1 MMQTS
6 PPLGE
11 VRDVAWVRHART
23 LSVSAYL
30 WDHHFMGKTI
40 FPAVEILQGLAAS
53 VLDHRPG
60 TKVTSMRGA
69 SFDRFLELAE
79 NDRERTV
86 FHDLKADGKGLVSA
100 RLVTVSPSGKA
111 GIRRE
116 KVHAAV
122 DFTAPEKIDAAFPMD
137 LAASLEGIGYRLPAE
152 QLYRKLVPFGPA
164 YRNLQGEVLLTE
176 NGGVAQ
182 VRAAEYPAPAAP
194 LGSTFPFDGIMHVAC
209 AWSQRF
215 HGIVAFPVG
224 FDERIVSIPTITGE
238 TYFCR
243 VLPVSVMKEELT
255 FDMAIYDPEGRIRE
269 FIRGLKMRDV
279 SGGRVRPPGWVRFDG
294 TDPLATIRKH
304 CEALCVIEEAAVAG
318 FAADAL
324 TAGERTRFDRMGMR
338 RKKSYLMGRLALKAL
353 ARKLAGQD
361 RQTPAS
367 AIHTMMEDGVRPFCP
382 DLAGR
387 GPAFCS
393 LSHDQRFA
401 VAAGGR
407 EPMGI
412 DVEVLSGRA
421 LKARHLYMEKTESA
435 LADRS
440 PLGVLAAALRVW
452 SIKEGVTKA
461 LNMPIGE
468 AWQRVRVLDAGIHE
482 SRLTVNGDHFMAF
495 HDTVDDHVFTLVK
508 RES

>member
-1 MMQTS
+1 MIQT
-6 PPLGE
+6 PPRLEQEMDG
-11 VRDVAWVRHART
+11 AWIRYPRT

-60 TKVTSMRGA
+60 TKVTSLRGA

-79 NDRERTV
+79 NDREHTV

-111 GIRRE
+111 GILRE

-122 DFTAPEKIDAAFPMD
+122 DFTAPVKDDAEFPMD
-137 LAASLEGIGYRLPAE
+137 LAASVEGIGYRIPAE
-152 QLYRKLVPFGPA
+152 QLYRKLIPFGPA
-164 YRNLQGEVLLTE
+164 YRNLQGDVILTE

-182 VRAAEYPAPAAP
+182 VRAAEYPAPTVP
-194 LGSTFPFDGIMHVAC
+194 LGSTFPFDGIMHIAC

-224 FDERIVSIPTITGE
+224 FDERIVPIPTITGE

-243 VLPVSVMKEELT
+243 VLPVSAMKEELT

-269 FIRGLKMRDV
+269 FIRGLKMKDV

-294 TDPLATIRKH
+294 TDSLATIRKH
-304 CEALCVIEEAAVAG
+304 CEALCVIEETALAG

-324 TAGERTRFDRMGMR
+324 TAGERARFDRMGVR
-338 RKKSYLMGRLALKAL
+338 RRKSYLMGRLVLKTL
-353 ARKLAGQD
+353 ARKLAGRD
-361 RQTPAS
+361 RQTPSS
-367 AIHTMMEDGVRPFCP
+367 AIHTMMEDGIRPFCP

-387 GPAFCS
+387 GPVFCS
-393 LSHDQRFA
+393 LSHDRRFA
-401 VAAGGR
+401 VAAGGA

-421 LKARHLYMEKTESA
+421 LKARHLYMGEAESN

-440 PLGVLAAALRVW
+440 SLGVLAAALRVW
-452 SIKEGVTKA
+452 SIKEGVTKV

-468 AWQRVRVLDAGIHE
+468 AWKRVRVLDIGFHA
-482 SRLTVNGDHFMAF
+482 SRLTVDGDRFMAF

>member
-1 MMQTS
+1 MIQT
-6 PPLGE
+6 PPRSE
-11 VRDVAWVRHART
+11 QDRDDAWVRLPRI
-23 LSVSAYL
+23 LPVSSYL

-40 FPAVEILQGLAAS
+40 FPAVEILQGLAAT
-53 VLDHRPG
+53 VLAHRPEAR
-60 TKVTSMRGA
+60 VTGMRNV
-69 SFDRFLELAE
+69 SFDRFLEIAE
-79 NDRERTV
+79 NDRERIV

-116 KVHAAV
+116 KIHAMV
-122 DFTAPEKIDAAFPMD
+122 DFTAPEWTGTAFPMD
-137 LAASLEGIGYRLPAE
+137 LAAALEGMVYRLPAE
-152 QLYRKLVPFGPA
+152 QLYRKLIPFGPA

-194 LGSTFPFDGIMHVAC
+194 LGSTFPFDGIMHIAC

-224 FDERIVSIPTITGE
+224 FGERAVPIPTVPGE

-243 VLPVSVMKEELT
+243 VLPVSAMKEELI
-255 FDMAIYDPEGRIRE
+255 FDMAIYDPEGRVRE
-269 FIRGLKMRDV
+269 FIGGMKMRDV

-324 TAGERTRFDRMGMR
+324 TAGERTRFDRMGIR
-338 RKKSYLMGRLALKAL
+338 RKKNYLMGRLALKIL

-361 RQTPAS
+361 RKFPAS

-382 DLAGR
+382 DLASR
-387 GPAFCS
+387 GSVFCS
-393 LSHDQRFA
+393 LSHDRRFA
-401 VAAGGR
+401 VAVGGG

-412 DVEVLSGRA
+412 DVEFLSGRV
-421 LKARHLYMEKTESA
+421 LRARHLYMGETEST

-440 PLGVLAAALRVW
+440 PLGVPAAALRVW

-461 LNMPIGE
+461 LDMPIGE
-468 AWQRVRVLDAGIHE
+468 AWQRVRVRNIGEHE
-482 SRLTVNGDHFMAF
+482 SRLTVDGEHFAAF

>member
-1 MMQTS
+1 VIQ
-6 PPLGE
+6 PPPRLEQGK
-11 VRDVAWVRHART
+11 DGAWIRYPRT
-23 LSVSAYL
+23 LSISSYL

-40 FPAVEILQGLAAS
+40 LPAVEILQGLAS
-53 VLDHRPG
+53 TVLVHRPEAE
-60 TKVTSMRGA
+60 VMSMRGA
-69 SFDRFLELAE
+69 SFDRFLEIDE
-79 NDRERTV
+79 NDRERIV
-86 FHDLKADGKGLVSA
+86 FHDVKADGKGLVSA
-100 RLVTVSPSGKA
+100 RLVTVSPSGKV

-116 KVHAAV
+116 KIHAV
-122 DFTAPEKIDAAFPMD
+122 VNFKTPERTITGFPTD
-137 LAASLEGIGYRLPAE
+137 LAASLEGIGYRIPAE

-182 VRAAEYPAPAAP
+182 VRAAAYPAPTAP
-194 LGSTFPFDGIMHVAC
+194 LGSTFPFDGMMHIAC

-224 FDERIVSIPTITGE
+224 FDERVIPVPTVSGE

-243 VLPVSVMKEELT
+243 VLPVSAVKEELT
-255 FDMAIYDPEGRIRE
+255 FDMAIYDPEGRARE
-269 FIRGLKMRDV
+269 FIRGVKMRDV
-279 SGGRVRPPGWVRFDG
+279 SGGRVRPPGWVRFDSI
-294 TDPLATIRKH
+294 DPLATIRKH
-304 CEALCVIEEAAVAG
+304 CEALCVIEETAVAG

-324 TAGERTRFDRMGMR
+324 TNGERTRFDRMGSR
-338 RKKSYLMGRLALKAL
+338 RKKSYLMGRLALKTL

-367 AIHTMMEDGVRPFCP
+367 AIHTMMEDGLRPFCP

-387 GPAFCS
+387 GPVFCS

-401 VAAGGR
+401 VAAGGG

-412 DVEVLSGRA
+412 DVEILSGRA
-421 LKARHLYMEKTESA
+421 LKARHLYMGTAELT
-435 LADRS
+435 LTDQS
-440 PLGVLAAALRVW
+440 PLGVLAATLRVW

-468 AWQRVRVLDAGIHE
+468 AWRRVDVRDIGVHE
-482 SRLTVNGDHFMAF
+482 SRLTVDGERFMAF